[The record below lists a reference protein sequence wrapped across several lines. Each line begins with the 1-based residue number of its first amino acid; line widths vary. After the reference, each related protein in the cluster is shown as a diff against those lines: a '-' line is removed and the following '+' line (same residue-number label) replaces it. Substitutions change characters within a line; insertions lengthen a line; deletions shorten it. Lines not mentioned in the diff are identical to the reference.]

1 MGKLNRGNLLATLKK
16 LKKMPRPKVVIANPA
31 VQAICGGSSIKP
43 NKKADLKAV
52 IERRRAL
59 ISGRGVPDSKNVE
72 EFIRISDAEF
82 ESFCAMLQTHRK
94 TAKHISNDI
103 SKSSKS

>member
-1 MGKLNRGNLLATLKK
+1 MGKLNRGNLLATLKT

-59 ISGRGVPDSKNVE
+59 MSNRTVCPSFDIEKFMEQYN
-72 EFIRISDAEF
+72 AEMAD
-82 ESFCAMLQTHRK
+82 FCAMLK
-94 TAKHISNDI
+94 AKKGISGGI
-103 SKSSKS
+103 TQKG

>member
-31 VQAICGGSSIKP
+31 VQAICGGSSIKS

-52 IERRRAL
+52 VERRRAL
-59 ISGRGVPDSKNVE
+59 KNGGDNQMTAALIKFDN
-72 EFIRISDAEF
+72 EFAIFMSEYNRDR
-82 ESFCAMLQTHRK
+82 Q
-94 TAKHISNDI
+94 
-103 SKSSKS
+103 

>member
-16 LKKMPRPKVVIANPA
+16 LKKMPRPKVVISNPA

-59 ISGRGVPDSKNVE
+59 MSEHNRKPIDMPAFMEAFDKELWDFCKVLKERRNNSNKESLFTVDS
-72 EFIRISDAEF
+72 AE
-82 ESFCAMLQTHRK
+82 
-94 TAKHISNDI
+94 
-103 SKSSKS
+103 